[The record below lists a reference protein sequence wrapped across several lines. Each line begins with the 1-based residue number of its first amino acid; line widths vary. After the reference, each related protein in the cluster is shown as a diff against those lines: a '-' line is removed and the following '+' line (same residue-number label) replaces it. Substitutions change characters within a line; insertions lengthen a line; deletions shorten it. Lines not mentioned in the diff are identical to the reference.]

1 MLKTPME
8 ITTKQAKKGV
18 VVITGAS
25 AGVGRATARLFGR
38 KGYDVALLARGEE
51 ALEAA
56 KKEIEALGQKARWY
70 KVDVADAQAV
80 EEAAEKIEQELGPI
94 EVWVNNAMNSVFS
107 PVKDM
112 KPEEYKRVT
121 DVTYLG
127 QVYGTLSAL
136 KRMRSRNRGSIVF
149 VGSALAY
156 RGIPLQSAYCGAKHA
171 IQGFFDSLRTELLH
185 DDSPISISMVELPA
199 LNTTQFGFVKNRLPN
214 RPRPM
219 GKIYQP
225 EVAADAI
232 LFAAEHKRREVLVGF
247 PTVQAIVGNKL
258 APWFA
263 DWVLSRTGIKGQQTQ
278 QPKDPNQKHNL
289 WEPVPGVHG
298 AHGEFGEKA
307 HEHSTQLWI
316 SKHKPELLA
325 GLLLLGGLLTG
336 GLLMTRR

>member
-1 MLKTPME
+1 ME
-8 ITTKQAKKGV
+8 NLANTIPSTQRKGV

-56 KKEIEALGQKARWY
+56 KKEIEALGQRASWY
-70 KVDVADAQAV
+70 KLDVADAEAV
-80 EEAAEKIEQELGPI
+80 ARAADTIEKEMGPI
-94 EVWVNNAMNSVFS
+94 DIWVNNAMNSVFS

-112 KPEEYKRVT
+112 KPDEYKRVT

-127 QVYGTLSAL
+127 QVYGAL
-136 KRMRSRNRGSIVF
+136 AALNHMRKRDKGSIVF

-171 IQGFFDSLRTELLH
+171 IQGFFDSLRTELMH
-185 DDSPISISMVELPA
+185 DKSNITISMVELPA

-214 RPRPM
+214 KPRPM
-219 GKIYQP
+219 GKIFQP
-225 EVAADAI
+225 EVAAEAI
-232 LFAAEHKRREVLVGF
+232 LYAAEHKRREVLVGF

-263 DWVLSRTGIKGQQTQ
+263 DWVLSRTAFKGQQTN

-289 WEPVPGVHG
+289 WEPVPGDHG
-298 AHGEFGEKA
+298 AHGAFDDQAKSS
-307 HEHSTQLWI
+307 STQFWI
-316 SKHKPELLA
+316 SKHQPEFFT
-325 GLLLLGGLLTG
+325 GLLLLGGLLAG
-336 GLLMTRR
+336 SLLMNRR